1 MAKDLLNRYI
11 WIIDTIRR
19 YGRISRRELNE
30 CWSRS
35 PYSDG
40 ESEIPRRTF
49 FNYRQAIEEIFSLN
63 IECDTSTYEYYI
75 VEPETHNITEWLLNS
90 SATSAVLQGSRDI
103 ASKILLEEVPSARHH
118 LAPIIEALRQNHP
131 VSFDYHPYNRSQPSR
146 DVVIEP
152 YFLRIYRQLW
162 YVTARNTADGKIK
175 TYSLD
180 RITNLKILPEV
191 FTPPADTDPVEYF
204 RDSFGIMVTQA
215 KPKTIKL
222 KVDQRQAKYFRAL
235 PLHPSQQ
242 EMLNDKYSI
251 FTYHLRITPD
261 LVAQLL
267 SYGPAVTVLSPPE
280 LRAML
285 LTDLR
290 ATLANY
296 TTPEPTAQQS

>member
-1 MAKDLLNRYI
+1 M
-11 WIIDTIRR
+11 
-19 YGRISRRELNE
+19 
-30 CWSRS
+30 
-35 PYSDG
+35 
-40 ESEIPRRTF
+40 
-49 FNYRQAIEEIFSLN
+49 
-63 IECDTSTYEYYI
+63 
-75 VEPETHNITEWLLNS
+75 
-90 SATSAVLQGSRDI
+90 LQGSRDI

-251 FTYHLRITPD
+251 FTYHLRITPRPRGT
-261 LVAQLL
+261 A
-267 SYGPAVTVLSPPE
+267 AE
-280 LRAML
+280 LRSRRHRPLTPRTARHAPHRPPRHPRQLHHPRTLRPTTLTSPVHLPPDSGLTML
-285 LTDLR
+285 
-290 ATLANY
+290 
-296 TTPEPTAQQS
+296 